1 MKKKIIF
8 AVSLLII
15 IIIGVLIFLFK
26 NNTDKYIIKDL
37 YFNNDKNQKIY
48 SKLYRPN
55 TDKKVPI
62 VVYSHGLGATYR
74 ACSDYAEGLLEYN
87 VASICIDFRGGSNKS
102 KSDGKTTEMSIMTEY
117 EDLLLVLDEVRK
129 MDFIDKDKIIVMG
142 SSQGGVLSA
151 MASINDKDIKGT
163 ILLYPAFTLPDYINN
178 RFPTDSDVLEEY
190 PITNKITVGK
200 NYVLDIRGLKMF
212 ELIKNEDK
220 KVLIIHGSDDD
231 VVPVSVSKRADDIY
245 KDSKLFVIDG
255 AGHGFNTKEANEAII
270 YILDYFK
277 EIGVL

>member
-37 YFNNDKNQKIY
+37 YFYNDNNQKIY
-48 SKLYRPN
+48 TKLYKPIR
-55 TDKKVPI
+55 DKKVPI
-62 VVYSHGLGATYR
+62 VVYSPGLGASYK
-74 ACSDYAEGLLEYN
+74 ACSNYAENLLEYG
-87 VASICIDFRGGSNKS
+87 VASICIDFRGGSKNS

-117 EDLLLVLDEVRK
+117 ADLSLIIKEVRK
-129 MDFIDKDKIIVMG
+129 MDFVDKNKIIVMG

-151 MASINDKDIKGT
+151 MASINDKDIKGI

-231 VVPVSVSKRADDIY
+231 VVPVSVSKRAEDIY